1 LWCVVCSENGLPLAR
16 TMNVE
21 YDERAEIKQSE
32 TEPTRV
38 HTYNKLKL
46 ALNGFWDKIAW
57 GKNLCDKTTWTKS
70 RINKNGQSRMR
81 TKLFPNEYRGFD
93 WF

>member
-1 LWCVVCSENGLPLAR
+1 LASSKLSASALQALTMNLNFLLLPTKLCGFTAQRHHCIDFFISVVCSENGLPLAR

-38 HTYNKLKL
+38 HTYNNWWQHICK
-46 ALNGFWDKIAW
+46 FH
-57 GKNLCDKTTWTKS
+57 
-70 RINKNGQSRMR
+70 
-81 TKLFPNEYRGFD
+81 
-93 WF
+93 

>member
-1 LWCVVCSENGLPLAR
+1 VVCSENGLPLAR

-38 HTYNKLKL
+38 HTYN
-46 ALNGFWDKIAW
+46 NWW
-57 GKNLCDKTTWTKS
+57 Q
-70 RINKNGQSRMR
+70 RICK
-81 TKLFPNEYRGFD
+81 FH
-93 WF
+93 

>member
-1 LWCVVCSENGLPLAR
+1 VCSENGLPLAR

-38 HTYNKLKL
+38 HTYNSWKKACYLK
-46 ALNGFWDKIAW
+46 ALLYHSEIVADVLSI
-57 GKNLCDKTTWTKS
+57 S
-70 RINKNGQSRMR
+70 RS
-81 TKLFPNEYRGFD
+81 THY
-93 WF
+93 

>member
-1 LWCVVCSENGLPLAR
+1 VCSENGLPLAR

-38 HTYNKLKL
+38 HTYN
-46 ALNGFWDKIAW
+46 
-57 GKNLCDKTTWTKS
+57 NLCFFF
-70 RINKNGQSRMR
+70 Q
-81 TKLFPNEYRGFD
+81 GF
-93 WF
+93 

>member
-1 LWCVVCSENGLPLAR
+1 VCSENGLPLAR

-38 HTYNKLKL
+38 HTYN
-46 ALNGFWDKIAW
+46 NCEMFMTGI
-57 GKNLCDKTTWTKS
+57 
-70 RINKNGQSRMR
+70 M
-81 TKLFPNEYRGFD
+81 
-93 WF
+93 